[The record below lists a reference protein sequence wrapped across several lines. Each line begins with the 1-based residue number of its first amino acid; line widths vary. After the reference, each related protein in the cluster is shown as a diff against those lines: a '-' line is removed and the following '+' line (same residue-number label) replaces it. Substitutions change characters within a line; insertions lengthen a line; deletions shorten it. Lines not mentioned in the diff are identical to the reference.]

1 MAENWAAIAA
11 EVDAALKSVGST
23 DAGFSATLMQ
33 STTTGGEPWDPTGG
47 TTVQTYST
55 VTVVQGVR
63 EIRDLSGTVI
73 IETRRTLMI
82 SAAGVAPTKQH
93 RIAVGV
99 AAAEAQAAAEYA
111 EATGFPDTTIYSEI
125 IEVRPLSPAGIA
137 VLYEV
142 DLGGGME
149 GAASSG
155 QPSLDFTFRGNSMY
169 AALIEEA
176 NN

>member
-63 EIRDLSGTVI
+63 EIRDRFRL
-73 IETRRTLMI
+73 
-82 SAAGVAPTKQH
+82 
-93 RIAVGV
+93 
-99 AAAEAQAAAEYA
+99 QALLCSMRS
-111 EATGFPDTTIYSEI
+111 I
-125 IEVRPLSPAGIA
+125 L
-137 VLYEV
+137 
-142 DLGGGME
+142 
-149 GAASSG
+149 GAAWKARP
-155 QPSLDFTFRGNSMY
+155 QV
-169 AALIEEA
+169 A
-176 NN
+176 NLR